1 MQFLRHAKPLLH
13 DAALVFLTIGVFLPG
28 ARLSTLA
35 RLILELIV
43 PIAPVRV
50 EVGIFPLVFI
60 GPRFRPVSI
69 MGITCLASPAAVAQI
84 LYLLCKFF

>member
-13 DAALVFLTIGVFLPG
+13 DAALIFFTIGVFLP
-28 ARLSTLA
+28 SA
-35 RLILELIV
+35 RLIAPAGIIFKLVV
-43 PIAPVRV
+43 PVTPVWV

-84 LYLLCKFF
+84 LYLLRKFF